1 MPAPYPLFSPPKL
14 LGVPGGLLLVLGTVE
29 MARLKL
35 KADPELGARRVWG
48 REMAFVVLLGLTGL
62 TGLVLYAA
70 TGTAAVAWL
79 LPLHLGTVLTLFLLL
94 PFSKMV
100 HGFFRLAALIIEE
113 QKKKYMR
120 EVVTA
125 D

>member
-1 MPAPYPLFSPPKL
+1 MVQSVQVDRALSNAPSPNGNSWPSS
-14 LGVPGGLLLVLGTVE
+14 PD
-29 MARLKL
+29 RS
-35 KADPELGARRVWG
+35 
-48 REMAFVVLLGLTGL
+48 
-62 TGLVLYAA
+62 

-79 LPLHLGTVLTLFLLL
+79 LPLHLGTVLTLFLLR

-113 QKKKYMR
+113 QKRKFMR